1 MHGAAVLQGPGKVC
15 LHLGDF
21 PIPESHRVAV
31 KKEKKEKWNVDD
43 SVTGTFHVPPCL
55 YGAQSA
61 HNAQLRQEFRNV
73 KLCIYVWWRITALI

>member
-21 PIPESHRVAV
+21 PIPEKPQSGSKK
-31 KKEKKEKWNVDD
+31 KKEKKMWNVDD

-73 KLCIYVWWRITALI
+73 KLCIYVW